1 MQLIV
6 VTHGEGGATAY
17 TRSGHVHAPGFKVAT
32 IDTTGAGD
40 AFVAGLHVGILEHGD
55 SYLVHLPQIIRF
67 ANAVGALTTTG
78 RGGGA
83 SMPTRAAVEAL
94 LKD

>member
-1 MQLIV
+1 
-6 VTHGEGGATAY
+6 
-17 TRSGHVHAPGFKVAT
+17 
-32 IDTTGAGD
+32 
-40 AFVAGLHVGILEHGD
+40 VAGLHAGILDHGE
-55 SYLVHLPQIIRF
+55 SYLDHLPEIMRF